1 MALRTRNKI
10 TASFNMASM
19 TDLVFL
25 LLIFFMITSTLV
37 SPNALKLLLPQS
49 NNQTSAKPLTTISIT
64 KDLKYYVN
72 DNGKLVQMDYSEIEP
87 FLQMTLGNQPEMY
100 ISLHAEKSV
109 PIGEVVKVM
118 NIAQRN
124 KYKMILATSPET
136 RERY

>member
-1 MALRTRNKI
+1 
-10 TASFNMASM
+10 MASM

-49 NNQTSAKPLTTISIT
+49 NNQTRAKPLTTISIT
-64 KDLKYYVN
+64 KDLKYYIN
-72 DNGKLVQMDYSEIEP
+72 ENGKLVEVSFPEIEP
-87 FLQMTLGNQPEMY
+87 FLQKTLRSQPEMY

-109 PIGEVVKVM
+109 PIEEVVKVM

-124 KYKMILATSPET
+124 KYKMILATSPEN
-136 RERY
+136 R